1 MKNLTGIILIVAVIV
16 CNGIIWILV
25 KPKQTTSTVQKNVKV
40 TAIEC
45 IQASFQERNIPF
57 SSPAYQ
63 QPNYTSNMIF
73 EVSGNL
79 LAGDKKWRVG
89 ETFKAN
95 DLLCILSSDAAYY
108 MLTEKKQLLI
118 RDFGDVFSQ
127 IENRFP
133 QEKAKWYAFLEKI
146 TPSTKIPS
154 LPTFSSNEERVFMAE
169 LGLTASYYAIKTLEN
184 NMKKYFYLA
193 PFDGKIIAVNY
204 QLGAFIEKGKTIA
217 TLVKESTP
225 EFVVYVE
232 TKHVNKYVSAKEI
245 NLKSNET
252 FYGKATFTKI
262 GQANIKTPE
271 ITPLNYKMAKKE
283 NGTIPLNVMAY
294 LNEKEKIA
302 GYMLPNNAVSGN
314 KVCLVSNGMV
324 QHKTIKIIRE
334 INDSIL
340 VTGIT
345 KEDVIASKFIVITGS
360 PNKKFKVIKHN

>member
-25 KPKQTTSTVQKNVKV
+25 KPKQTTSTVQKNDKV
-40 TAIEC
+40 TSIEC

-63 QPNYTSNMIF
+63 EPNYTSNIIF

-79 LAGDKKWRVG
+79 TVGDKEWQVG
-89 ETFKAN
+89 QTFKAN
-95 DLLCILSSDAAYY
+95 DLLCVLSSDAAYY

-118 RDFGDVFSQ
+118 SDFGDVFSQ

-154 LPTFSSNEERVFMAE
+154 LPNFSSNEERIFMAE
-169 LGLTASYYAIKTLEN
+169 LGLMASYYAIKTLEN
-184 NMKKYFYLA
+184 NMKNYFYTA

-204 QLGAFIEKGKTIA
+204 QLGAYIEKGKTIA

-262 GQANIKTPE
+262 GQADIKTPE
-271 ITPLNYKMAKKE
+271 ITPLYYKMAKKE
-283 NGTIPLNVMAY
+283 NGIIPLNVMAY
-294 LNEKEKIA
+294 LNEKEKIT

-314 KVCLVSNGMV
+314 KVCLLSNGMI

-345 KEDVIASKFIVITGS
+345 KQDVIASKFIVITGS
-360 PNKKFKVIKHN
+360 PNKKFNVIKHN